1 MKFNL
6 RYIYI
11 FTLLSSLLASFY
23 SLVVPGISKPIFPS
37 GKMRENLLQ
46 LDLPSLESF
55 KKTDN
60 AKDSSDRK
68 LSSIYHYRFS
78 DGSDLY
84 ATLVT
89 VRKRDDFKI
98 ETYGLLTKGISE
110 LYIKNP
116 RMTNSVPY
124 SIYGLINNRD
134 ALQTCIIPGT
144 AKLDQ
149 VDIRLSSLTASVKNL
164 NTSASS
170 IPSKLLGIEEA
181 LDYTCLVLTYLP
193 SNVSNPSDRSRTWNS
208 MIELAQL
215 ALAR

>member
-1 MKFNL
+1 MKSNL
-6 RYIYI
+6 RSIYVLVLV
-11 FTLLSSLLASFY
+11 FSFLASLY
-23 SLVVPGISKPIFPS
+23 SFFVPGISKPNFPV
-37 GKMRENLLQ
+37 GKMREYLLQ
-46 LDLPSLESF
+46 LDYPSLVSF
-55 KKTDN
+55 KKTDT
-60 AKDSSDRK
+60 ARDSSDRK

-84 ATLVT
+84 ATLVR

-116 RMTNSVPY
+116 RMTNSVPF

-134 ALQTCIIPGT
+134 SLQTCIIPGT
-144 AKLDQ
+144 TKLDQ
-149 VDIRLSSLTASVKNL
+149 VDIRLSSLTSSVRNL
-164 NTSASS
+164 NTSASN
-170 IPSKLLGIEEA
+170 IPSKLLGTEEA
-181 LDYTCLVLTYLP
+181 LDYICLVLTYQP
-193 SNVSNPSDRSRTWNS
+193 SIALNKLARSRTWNS